1 VGKLRPQGTATGPHI
16 PQEVKPH
23 TSVRLSIVH
32 CPPVT
37 TAIIRRPHAR
47 EQLGFCVEDGIVSA
61 GAGAGAGG
69 GGRGRAA
76 ATSMALSSLLTSPD
90 LQPPA
95 RGHR

>member
-61 GAGAGAGG
+61 GAGAGGGGRGG
-69 GGRGRAA
+69 GGRR
-76 ATSMALSSLLTSPD
+76 
-90 LQPPA
+90 PPA
-95 RGHR
+95 WL